1 MTEFRKASIEKKE
14 KIGIKIREKEK
25 QVKGKEDNKT
35 ESFITLLSLWS
46 FQVSETLI
54 FLSFWSIM

>member
-25 QVKGKEDNKT
+25 QLKGKEDNKT
-35 ESFITLLSLWS
+35 ESFITLLSL
-46 FQVSETLI
+46 
-54 FLSFWSIM
+54 